1 MEQIEV
7 KLEADESAKESQV
20 KDQQEEIK
28 KETDIEMDK
37 LVALIEKQVV
47 TSLVESEIQYLL
59 DDIIKRAEP
68 KETADNEAPQANSP
82 RIVQAKEE
90 KKEEKEE
97 NQIAKDNNETNE
109 EKEEDKEAKEAND
122 EMKALKEI
130 LSKESRE
137 K

>member
-1 MEQIEV
+1 VEQIEV
-7 KLEADESAKESQV
+7 KLEADEPAKESQV

-28 KETDIEMDK
+28 KETGIEMDK
-37 LVALIEKQVV
+37 LVALIEKQVI
-47 TSLVESEIQYLL
+47 TGLVESEIQYLL
-59 DDIIKRAEP
+59 DDIIKRDEP
-68 KETADNEAPQANSP
+68 KETTDNEVPQANSP

-90 KKEEKEE
+90 EKEEKEE
-97 NQIAKDNNETNE
+97 NQIAKDNN
-109 EKEEDKEAKEAND
+109 DAHADKEAND

>member
-28 KETDIEMDK
+28 KETGIEMDK
-37 LVALIEKQVV
+37 LVGLLEKQVV
-47 TSLVESEIQYLL
+47 TGLVESEIQYLL
-59 DDIIKRAEP
+59 DDIIKRDEP

-90 KKEEKEE
+90 EKEEKEE
-97 NQIAKDNNETNE
+97 NQIAKDNNDAH
-109 EKEEDKEAKEAND
+109 EDKEDKEAND
-122 EMKALKEI
+122 EMKVLKEI